1 MHVCMCVFH
10 VCVHA
15 CMRVCV
21 YCMSVY
27 ECVHVLIYVC
37 EYKVL
42 EQVQF
47 VLIYPCRLE
56 WYSLLMPAM
65 QAKTGR
71 EHPNY
76 DGHLEFLSSVHE
88 TKYTFICLINYHVSQ
103 IKYLAKQISSNTNM
117 N

>member
-1 MHVCMCVFH
+1 MS
-10 VCVHA
+10 VCV
-15 CMRVCV
+15 CLNIC
-21 YCMSVY
+21 
-27 ECVHVLIYVC
+27 LC

-56 WYSLLMPAM
+56 RYSLLMPAM

-76 DGHLEFLSSVHE
+76 DGHLEFLS
-88 TKYTFICLINYHVSQ
+88 N
-103 IKYLAKQISSNTNM
+103 
-117 N
+117 